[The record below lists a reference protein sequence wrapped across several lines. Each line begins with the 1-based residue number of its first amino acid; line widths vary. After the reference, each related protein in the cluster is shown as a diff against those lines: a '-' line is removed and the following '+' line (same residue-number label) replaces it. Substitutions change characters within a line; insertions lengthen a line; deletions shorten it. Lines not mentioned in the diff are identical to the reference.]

1 MGDESLLLDHARRYF
16 TQAGQS
22 GDIRKMK
29 MLVEL
34 GLEFL
39 RLAQNGQARHTRT
52 GTAAGATDQAGA
64 TPQDED
70 DAGNART

>member
-22 GDIRKMK
+22 DEIRKMK

-34 GLEFL
+34 GLDFL
-39 RLAQNGQARHTRT
+39 RLAQNGQARHTHT
-52 GTAAGATDQAGA
+52 GTAAGATD
-64 TPQDED
+64 
-70 DAGNART
+70 